1 MIERHEEWSDLAP
14 VYVLGG
20 LEAEEV
26 AAFEAHLAHCES
38 CRQEVR
44 ELQEVTGFLPLA
56 AEPVAPPPGMRARVL
71 GNVLG
76 HAQVSAGTKPAAAP
90 AEPEA
95 PVVLQA
101 DLAPQQEAAQP
112 GQGLPPETAVPAARA
127 EEAAQA
133 QPWQPQGRARARS
146 SRAWRI
152 ASAALAAAALVLGIY
167 AGQLQGQ
174 IDSLK
179 QQAAGSSAVQE
190 QLAQAQA
197 QNAQLQEQLASSLQP
212 AQGMQTGEA
221 VKLSPATQDIVAQGL
236 ATIVIDSKGTHLVV
250 QAENLPTLEGNEA
263 FQVWL
268 IKGDTPQNAGTFL
281 SHNGTGA
288 VYYTLDSANDY
299 DTVAITLEPD
309 AMGDEPRGT
318 MILAAKIKG

>member
-1 MIERHEEWSDLAP
+1 
-14 VYVLGG
+14 
-20 LEAEEV
+20 
-26 AAFEAHLAHCES
+26 
-38 CRQEVR
+38 
-44 ELQEVTGFLPLA
+44 
-56 AEPVAPPPGMRARVL
+56 
-71 GNVLG
+71 
-76 HAQVSAGTKPAAAP
+76 
-90 AEPEA
+90 
-95 PVVLQA
+95 
-101 DLAPQQEAAQP
+101 
-112 GQGLPPETAVPAARA
+112 
-127 EEAAQA
+127 
-133 QPWQPQGRARARS
+133 
-146 SRAWRI
+146 WRI

-179 QQAAGSSAVQE
+179 QQASGSSAVQE
-190 QLAQAQA
+190 QLAQVQA